1 MFRNTIIAA
10 AAAIFATPVLAEDV
24 NVQMSVFEEVFEID
38 ENGTEVAKLVAP
50 ESVVPNDTV
59 VYVVSMTNDGEETA
73 SRLSFNVP
81 VPEEVI
87 IDPSSIDAGPEA
99 SAVFATR
106 QSPEV
111 FGPLSELTVQGE
123 DGLERPAT
131 ASDIGVVRVGLADL
145 EPSDDVRVQ
154 YAATVR

>member
-1 MFRNTIIAA
+1 MFRNAIIAA
-10 AAAIFATPVLAEDV
+10 AATVLATSVLAEDV
-24 NVQMSVFEEVFEID
+24 NVEMSVFEEVLEID
-38 ENGTEVAKLVAP
+38 ENGNEVAKLVAP
-50 ESVVPNDTV
+50 ESVVPTDTV
-59 VYVVSMTNDGEETA
+59 VYVVSMTNDGEEEA
-73 SRLSFNVP
+73 ARLSFNVP

-87 IDPSSIDAGPEA
+87 VDPSSINAGPEA

-106 QSPEV
+106 DAPDV

-145 EPSDDVRVQ
+145 EPSDNVRVQ